1 MSTPAPAPSPDVNP
15 DEVRE
20 IIAPLLSLEGAALPI
35 LHALQDAYGCVP
47 DGARPI
53 VAEALNITQAELYGV
68 ISFYHDFRSAPAEGR
83 VIKICRAEAC
93 QAMGGAAMALRVLDR
108 LGIDWHGTASDGS
121 VTVEPVYCLGLCAN
135 GPAAMVGDK
144 LVARA
149 TEDTLLEAARA

>member
-1 MSTPAPAPSPDVNP
+1 M
-15 DEVRE
+15 
-20 IIAPLLSLEGAALPI
+20 
-35 LHALQDAYGCVP
+35 P